1 MKLSYKWLCEF
12 TNLESI
18 PFDKII
24 EKINLSICEVD
35 HIEDYKKNLETVVCV
50 KILSSEKLSTAN
62 LNKYIATDGSNE
74 YQVISGDLSLSINDK
89 VPLALPG
96 TTIGDKK
103 IETSII
109 KNEKSY
115 GMFCSEKDLGISEE
129 NSGVLKFNDSMNV
142 GFNLRALYDYE
153 DRILTI
159 DNKSITHRPDLWC
172 HFGFAREL
180 ASQLSLKITFN
191 PLEEGNWE
199 VDSSIKEKIN
209 IEKSEFYHSYKG
221 IIIKNINVKKS
232 ILKIKNK
239 LEKCGLK
246 SINNIVDISNYVL
259 LEVGQPTHFFDKNK
273 LQDINISV
281 RKGNSSDNLILLDS
295 TNIVCQD
302 MLMIANNG
310 KPVAI
315 AGVMG
320 GLESSVTDS
329 TKDLFLESAV
339 FRREDIRKSI
349 RTTGIRSEASIR
361 YEKGLN
367 PTLTSLVIYRII
379 SLLKENGSIELT
391 HSDIF
396 GVDSNYIS
404 NNIIQTNYDFIK
416 SKLGKEINNIEI
428 DTILEKLG
436 FKVESKLDTIKV
448 TVPEYRSQYDVTI
461 KEDLV
466 EEVGRTIGYGNI
478 ELTPVNSSILPAKL
492 NNSRT
497 LERELKKI
505 FSYHLNYNEVY
516 NYSFISKEQLLFEED
531 SINILEIKNAMPKEY
546 QYLRTSL
553 YPGLLQNIIKNKD
566 RFENIKIYELGRTYF
581 KEQEGLGKE
590 IKYLNFMEYDNDSNE
605 AFESRLFEIREKIV
619 YCLSKLNITDL
630 NFEKLEKK
638 YFQPTSGIIFKKDS
652 LVLAELG
659 ILHPKIQFENGI
671 KKKLFMGSMFL
682 ENILKTYISMKN
694 IYSFKSPSNF
704 PQDKL
709 DISLVMSE
717 TQNTEVY
724 SNLVQKENIDEIEK
738 IYVTSIYRGE
748 SIQKDYKSVTY
759 HFELINYKETFT
771 QTKIKLITDKLLLIA
786 KENGFQVR

>member
-35 HIEDYKKNLETVVCV
+35 HIEEYKKNLETVICV
-50 KILSSEKLSTAN
+50 KILSSEKLNNAN
-62 LNKYIATDGSNE
+62 LTKYIASDGSNE
-74 YQVISGDLSLSINDK
+74 YQIISGDPSLTIDDK
-89 VPLALPG
+89 IPLALPG
-96 TTIGDKK
+96 TILGDKK

-109 KNEKSY
+109 KNEKSH

-129 NSGVLKFNDSMNV
+129 NSGVMKLDETMIV
-142 GFNLRALYDYE
+142 GLSLRTLYDYE
-153 DRILTI
+153 DKILTI

-191 PLEEGNWE
+191 PLEKGKWD
-199 VDSSIKEKIN
+199 VDGSIKEKIN

-221 IIIKNINVKKS
+221 IIIKNVNVKKS

-259 LEVGQPTHFFDKNK
+259 LEIGQPTHFFDKNI
-273 LQDINISV
+273 LNDINISV
-281 RKGNSSDNLILLDS
+281 KKGSSADTLTILDS
-295 TNIVCQD
+295 NNIVCQD
-302 MLMIANNG
+302 ILMIANNG

-329 TKDLFLESAV
+329 TTDLFLESAV
-339 FRREDIRKSI
+339 FKREDIRKSI

-367 PTLTSLVIYRII
+367 PSLTSVVIHRII
-379 SLLKENGSIELT
+379 SLLKENGSSELK

-396 GVDSNYIS
+396 GLDGNYIS
-404 NNIIQTNYDFIK
+404 NNIIHTNYDFIK
-416 SKLGKEINNIEI
+416 TKLGKEINNLEI

-436 FKVESKLDTIKV
+436 FKVESKSDSIKV

-466 EEVGRTIGYGNI
+466 EEVGRTVGYGNI
-478 ELTPVNSSILPAKL
+478 ELTPVNASILPAKL

-505 FSYHLNYNEVY
+505 FSYHLNYNEIY
-516 NYSFISKEQLLFEED
+516 SYSFISKEQILFEDD
-531 SINILEIKNAMPKEY
+531 SISPLEIKNAMPKEY

-553 YPGLLQNIIKNKD
+553 YPGLIQNIIKNKD
-566 RFENIKIYELGRTYF
+566 RFENIKIYELGRNYF
-581 KEQEGLGKE
+581 KEKEGLGKE
-590 IKYLNFMEYDNDSNE
+590 IKNLTFMEYDNDSNE
-605 AFESRLFEIREKIV
+605 IIENRLFEIREKIV
-619 YCLSKLNITDL
+619 YCLSKLNITEL
-630 NFEKLEKK
+630 IIEKIEKK
-638 YFQPTSGIIFKKDS
+638 YFQPSSGILIKKDS

-659 ILHPKIQFENGI
+659 LLHPKIQLENGI
-671 KKKLFMGSMFL
+671 KKKLFMGSMYL
-682 ENILKTYISMKN
+682 ESILKTYIQMKN
-694 IYSFKSPSNF
+694 IYTFKAPSNY

-709 DISLVMSE
+709 DISLVMNES
-717 TQNTEVY
+717 QNTEVY
-724 SNLVQKENIDEIEK
+724 SNLVLKENIDEIEN

-748 SIQKDYKSVTY
+748 SIPKDFKSVTY

-771 QTKIKLITDKLLLIA
+771 QTKIKLITDKLLFIA

>member
-448 TVPEYRSQYDVTI
+448 TVPDYRSQYDVTI

>member
-35 HIEDYKKNLETVVCV
+35 HIEEYKKNLETVICV
-50 KILSSEKLSTAN
+50 KILSSEKLNNAN
-62 LNKYIATDGSNE
+62 LTKYIASDGSNE
-74 YQVISGDLSLSINDK
+74 YQIISGDPSLTIDDK
-89 VPLALPG
+89 IPLALPG
-96 TTIGDKK
+96 TILGDKK

-109 KNEKSY
+109 KNEKSH

-129 NSGVLKFNDSMNV
+129 NSGVMKLDETIIV
-142 GFNLRALYDYE
+142 GLSLRTLYDYE
-153 DRILTI
+153 DKILTI

-191 PLEEGNWE
+191 PLEKGKWD
-199 VDSSIKEKIN
+199 VDGSIKEKIN

-259 LEVGQPTHFFDKNK
+259 LEIGQPTHFFDKNI
-273 LQDINISV
+273 LNDINISV
-281 RKGNSSDNLILLDS
+281 KKGSSADTLTILDS
-295 TNIVCQD
+295 NNIVCQD
-302 MLMIANNG
+302 ILMIANNG

-329 TKDLFLESAV
+329 TTDLFLESAV
-339 FRREDIRKSI
+339 FKREDIRKSI

-367 PTLTSLVIYRII
+367 PSLTSVVIHRII
-379 SLLKENGSIELT
+379 SLLKENGSSELK

-396 GVDSNYIS
+396 GLDGNYIS
-404 NNIIQTNYDFIK
+404 NNIIHTNYDFIK
-416 SKLGKEINNIEI
+416 TKLGKEINNLEI

-436 FKVESKLDTIKV
+436 FKVESKSDSIKV

-466 EEVGRTIGYGNI
+466 EEVGRTVGYGNI
-478 ELTPVNSSILPAKL
+478 ELTPVNASILPAKL

-505 FSYHLNYNEVY
+505 FSYHLNYNEIY
-516 NYSFISKEQLLFEED
+516 SYSFISKEQILFEDD
-531 SINILEIKNAMPKEY
+531 SISPLEIKNAMPKEY

-553 YPGLLQNIIKNKD
+553 YPGLIQNIIKNKD
-566 RFENIKIYELGRTYF
+566 RFENIKIYELGRNYF
-581 KEQEGLGKE
+581 KEKEGLGKE
-590 IKYLNFMEYDNDSNE
+590 IKNLTLMEYDNDSNE
-605 AFESRLFEIREKIV
+605 IIENRLFEIREKIV
-619 YCLSKLNITDL
+619 YCLSKLNITEL
-630 NFEKLEKK
+630 IIEKIEKK
-638 YFQPTSGIIFKKDS
+638 YFQPSSGILIKKDS

-659 ILHPKIQFENGI
+659 LLHPKIQLENGI
-671 KKKLFMGSMFL
+671 KKKLFMGSMYL
-682 ENILKTYISMKN
+682 ESILKKYIQMKN
-694 IYSFKSPSNF
+694 IYTFKAPSNY

-709 DISLVMSE
+709 DISLVMNES
-717 TQNTEVY
+717 QNTEVY
-724 SNLVQKENIDEIEK
+724 SNLVLKENIDEIEN

-748 SIQKDYKSVTY
+748 SIPKDFKSVTY

-771 QTKIKLITDKLLLIA
+771 QTKIKLITDKLLFIA

>member
-35 HIEDYKKNLETVVCV
+35 HIEEYKKNLETVICV
-50 KILSSEKLSTAN
+50 KILSSEKLSNAN
-62 LNKYIATDGSNE
+62 LTKYIASDGSNE
-74 YQVISGDLSLSINDK
+74 YQIISGDPSLTIDDK
-89 VPLALPG
+89 IPLALPG
-96 TTIGDKK
+96 TILGDKK

-109 KNEKSY
+109 KNEKSH

-129 NSGVLKFNDSMNV
+129 NSGVMKLDETMIV
-142 GFNLRALYDYE
+142 GLSLRTLYDYE
-153 DRILTI
+153 DKILTI

-180 ASQLSLKITFN
+180 VSQLSLKITFN
-191 PLEEGNWE
+191 PLEKGKWD

-221 IIIKNINVKKS
+221 IIIKNVNVKKS

-259 LEVGQPTHFFDKNK
+259 LEIGQPTHFFDKNI
-273 LQDINISV
+273 LNDINISV
-281 RKGNSSDNLILLDS
+281 KKGSSADTLTLLDS
-295 TNIVCQD
+295 NNIVCQD
-302 MLMIANNG
+302 ILMIANNG

-320 GLESSVTDS
+320 GLESSVTDI
-329 TKDLFLESAV
+329 TTDLFLESAV
-339 FRREDIRKSI
+339 FKREDIRKSI

-367 PTLTSLVIYRII
+367 PSLTSVVIYRII
-379 SLLKENGSIELT
+379 SLLKENGSSELK

-396 GVDSNYIS
+396 GLDGNYIS
-404 NNIIQTNYDFIK
+404 NNIIHTNYDFIK
-416 SKLGKEINNIEI
+416 TKLGKEINNLEI
-428 DTILEKLG
+428 DIILEKLG
-436 FKVESKLDTIKV
+436 FKVESKSDSIKV

-466 EEVGRTIGYGNI
+466 EEVGRTVGYGNI
-478 ELTPVNSSILPAKL
+478 ELTPVNTSILPAKL

-497 LERELKKI
+497 LERELKKM
-505 FSYHLNYNEVY
+505 FSYHLNYNEIY
-516 NYSFISKEQLLFEED
+516 SYSFISKEQILFEDD
-531 SINILEIKNAMPKEY
+531 SISPLEIKNSMPKEY

-553 YPGLLQNIIKNKD
+553 YPGLIQNIIKNKD
-566 RFENIKIYELGRTYF
+566 RFENIKIYELGRNYF
-581 KEQEGLGKE
+581 KEKEGLGKE
-590 IKYLNFMEYDNDSNE
+590 IKNLTFMEYDNDSNDIIE
-605 AFESRLFEIREKIV
+605 NRLFEIREKIV
-619 YCLSKLNITDL
+619 YCLSKLNITEL
-630 NFEKLEKK
+630 LIEKIEKK
-638 YFQPTSGIIFKKDS
+638 YFQPSSGILIKKDS
-652 LVLAELG
+652 LVLAEFG
-659 ILHPKIQFENGI
+659 ILHPKIQLENGI
-671 KKKLFMGSMFL
+671 KKKLFMGSLYL
-682 ENILKTYISMKN
+682 ESILKTYIQMKN
-694 IYSFKSPSNF
+694 IYIFKAPSNY

-709 DISLVMSE
+709 DISLVMNES
-717 TQNTEVY
+717 QNTEVY
-724 SNLVQKENIDEIEK
+724 SNLVLKQNIDEIEN

-748 SIQKDYKSVTY
+748 SIPKDFKSVTY

-771 QTKIKLITDKLLLIA
+771 QTKIKLITDKLLFIA

>member
-35 HIEDYKKNLETVVCV
+35 HIEEYKKNLETVICV
-50 KILSSEKLSTAN
+50 KILSSEKLNNAN
-62 LNKYIATDGSNE
+62 LTKYIASDGSNE
-74 YQVISGDLSLSINDK
+74 YQIISGDPSLTIDDK
-89 VPLALPG
+89 IPLALPG
-96 TTIGDKK
+96 TILGDKK

-109 KNEKSY
+109 KNEKSH

-129 NSGVLKFNDSMNV
+129 NSGVMKLDETIIV
-142 GFNLRALYDYE
+142 GLSLRTLYDYE
-153 DRILTI
+153 DKILTI

-191 PLEEGNWE
+191 PLEKGKWD
-199 VDSSIKEKIN
+199 VDGSIKEKIN

-221 IIIKNINVKKS
+221 IIIKNVNVKKS

-259 LEVGQPTHFFDKNK
+259 LEIGQPTHFFDKNI
-273 LQDINISV
+273 LNDINISV
-281 RKGNSSDNLILLDS
+281 KKGSSADTLTILDS
-295 TNIVCQD
+295 NNIVCQD
-302 MLMIANNG
+302 ILMIANNG

-329 TKDLFLESAV
+329 TTDLFLESAV
-339 FRREDIRKSI
+339 FKREDIRKSI

-367 PTLTSLVIYRII
+367 PSLTSVVIHRII
-379 SLLKENGSIELT
+379 SLLKENGSSELK

-396 GVDSNYIS
+396 GLDGNYIS
-404 NNIIQTNYDFIK
+404 NNIIHTNYDFIK
-416 SKLGKEINNIEI
+416 TKLGKEINNLEI

-436 FKVESKLDTIKV
+436 FKVESKSDSIKV

-466 EEVGRTIGYGNI
+466 EEVGRTVGYGNI
-478 ELTPVNSSILPAKL
+478 ELTPVNASILPAKL

-505 FSYHLNYNEVY
+505 FSYHLNYNEIY
-516 NYSFISKEQLLFEED
+516 SYSFISKEQILFEDD
-531 SINILEIKNAMPKEY
+531 SISPLEIKNAMPKEY

-553 YPGLLQNIIKNKD
+553 YPGLIQNIIKNKD
-566 RFENIKIYELGRTYF
+566 RFENIKIYELGRNYF
-581 KEQEGLGKE
+581 KEKEGLGKE
-590 IKYLNFMEYDNDSNE
+590 IKNLTLMEYDNDSNE
-605 AFESRLFEIREKIV
+605 IIENRLFEIREKIV
-619 YCLSKLNITDL
+619 YCLSKLNITEL
-630 NFEKLEKK
+630 IIEKIEKK
-638 YFQPTSGIIFKKDS
+638 YFQPSSGILIKKDS

-659 ILHPKIQFENGI
+659 LLHPKIQLENGI
-671 KKKLFMGSMFL
+671 KKKLFMGSMYL
-682 ENILKTYISMKN
+682 ESILKKYIQMKN
-694 IYSFKSPSNF
+694 IYTFKAPSNY

-709 DISLVMSE
+709 DISLVMNES
-717 TQNTEVY
+717 QNTEVY
-724 SNLVQKENIDEIEK
+724 SNLVLKENIDEIEN

-748 SIQKDYKSVTY
+748 SIPKDFKSVTY

-771 QTKIKLITDKLLLIA
+771 QTKIKLITDKLLFIA

>member
-24 EKINLSICEVD
+24 ERINLSICEVD
-35 HIEDYKKNLETVVCV
+35 HIEDYKKNLETVICV
-50 KILSSEKLSTAN
+50 KILSSEKLTTAN
-62 LNKYIATDGSNE
+62 LTKYLATDGSND
-74 YQVISGDLSLSINDK
+74 YQVISGDLSLTINDK

-96 TTIGDKK
+96 TILGDKK

-109 KNEKSY
+109 KNEKSQ

-129 NSGVLKFNDSMNV
+129 NSGVMKLDEIMKV
-142 GFNLRALYDYE
+142 GLSLRKLYDYE
-153 DRILTI
+153 DKILTI

-180 ASQLSLKITFN
+180 ASQLSLKIKFN
-191 PLEEGNWE
+191 PLEKDKWE
-199 VDSSIKEKIN
+199 VDDSIKEEIN
-209 IEKSEFYHSYKG
+209 IEKSEFFHSYKG
-221 IIIKNINVKKS
+221 IIIKNVNIKKS
-232 ILKIKNK
+232 ILKFKDK

-246 SINNIVDISNYVL
+246 SINNVVDISNYVL
-259 LEVGQPTHFFDKNK
+259 LEIGQPTHFFDKNK
-273 LQDINISV
+273 LKKINISV
-281 RKGNSSDNLILLDS
+281 KKGSSIDSLNLLDS
-295 TNIVCQD
+295 SNIVCQD
-302 MLMIANNG
+302 ILMIKNSG
-310 KPVAI
+310 VPVAI

-329 TKDLFLESAV
+329 TTDLFLESAV
-339 FRREDIRKSI
+339 FKREDIRKSI
-349 RTTGIRSEASIR
+349 RKTGIRSEASIR

-367 PTLTSLVIYRII
+367 PTLTSIVIYRII
-379 SLLKENGSIELT
+379 SLLKENGSIDLK

-396 GVDSNYIS
+396 GVDNDYIS
-404 NNIIQTNYDFIK
+404 NNIIHTNYDFLK
-416 SKLGKEINNIEI
+416 SKLGKEISNLEI
-428 DTILEKLG
+428 DNILVKLG
-436 FKVESKLDTIKV
+436 FKVESKSDALKV
-448 TVPEYRSQYDVTI
+448 TVPHYRSQYDVTI

-478 ELTPVNSSILPAKL
+478 ELTPVNASILPAKL

-505 FSYHLNYNEVY
+505 FSYHLNYNEIY
-516 NYSFISKEQLLFEED
+516 SYSFISKEQLFFEDD
-531 SINILEIKNAMPKEY
+531 SIYPLGIKNVMPKEY

-581 KEQEGLGKE
+581 KQKEGLGKE
-590 IKYLNFMEYDNDSNE
+590 LKNLNFMEYDNDSNE
-605 AFESRLFEIREKIV
+605 TVENRLIELREKII
-619 YCLSKLNITDL
+619 YCFDKLNII
-630 NFEKLEKK
+630 KLQIERIEKK
-638 YFQPTSGIIFKKDS
+638 YFQPSSGILIKKDS

-659 ILHPKIQFENGI
+659 ILHPKIQLEYGI
-671 KKKLFMGSMFL
+671 KKKIYIGNMFL
-682 ENILKTYISMKN
+682 ENILQTYIYMKN
-694 IYSFKSPSNF
+694 IYSFKAPSNF

-709 DISLVMSE
+709 DISLVMNE
-717 TQNTEVY
+717 NQNTEIY
-724 SNLVQKENIDEIEK
+724 SKLIQKEKIDEIEN

-748 SIQKDYKSVTY
+748 SIPKDFKSVTY

-771 QTKIKLITDKLLLIA
+771 QAKIKLITDKLLHIA
-786 KENGFQVR
+786 RENGFQVR

>member
-35 HIEDYKKNLETVVCV
+35 HIEEYKKNLETVICV
-50 KILSSEKLSTAN
+50 KILSSEKLSNAN
-62 LNKYIATDGSNE
+62 LTKYIASDGSNE
-74 YQVISGDLSLSINDK
+74 YQIISGDPSLTIDDK
-89 VPLALPG
+89 IPLALPG
-96 TTIGDKK
+96 TILGDKK

-109 KNEKSY
+109 KNEKSH

-129 NSGVLKFNDSMNV
+129 NSGVMKLDETMIV
-142 GFNLRALYDYE
+142 GLSLRILYDYE
-153 DRILTI
+153 DKILTI

-191 PLEEGNWE
+191 PLEKGKWD

-221 IIIKNINVKKS
+221 IIIKNVNVKKS

-259 LEVGQPTHFFDKNK
+259 LEIGQPTHFFDKNI
-273 LQDINISV
+273 LNDINISV
-281 RKGNSSDNLILLDS
+281 KKGSSADTLTLLDS
-295 TNIVCQD
+295 NNIVCQD
-302 MLMIANNG
+302 ILMIANNG

-320 GLESSVTDS
+320 GLESSVTDN
-329 TKDLFLESAV
+329 TTDLFLESAV
-339 FRREDIRKSI
+339 FKREDIRKSI

-367 PTLTSLVIYRII
+367 PSLTSVVIYRII
-379 SLLKENGSIELT
+379 SLLKENGSSELK

-396 GVDSNYIS
+396 GLDGNYIS
-404 NNIIQTNYDFIK
+404 NNIIHTNYDFIK
-416 SKLGKEINNIEI
+416 TKLGKEINNLEI

-436 FKVESKLDTIKV
+436 FKVESKSDSIKV

-466 EEVGRTIGYGNI
+466 EEVGRTVGYGNI
-478 ELTPVNSSILPAKL
+478 ELTPVNTSILPAKL

-497 LERELKKI
+497 LERELKKM
-505 FSYHLNYNEVY
+505 FSYHLNYNEIY
-516 NYSFISKEQLLFEED
+516 SYSFISKEQILFEDD
-531 SINILEIKNAMPKEY
+531 SISPLEIKNAMPKEY

-553 YPGLLQNIIKNKD
+553 YPGLIQNIIKNKD
-566 RFENIKIYELGRTYF
+566 RFENIKIYELGRNYF
-581 KEQEGLGKE
+581 KEKEGLGKE
-590 IKYLNFMEYDNDSNE
+590 IKNLTFMEYDNDSNDIIE
-605 AFESRLFEIREKIV
+605 NRLFEIREKIV
-619 YCLSKLNITDL
+619 YCLSKLNISEL
-630 NFEKLEKK
+630 LIEKIEKK
-638 YFQPTSGIIFKKDS
+638 YFQPSSGILIKKDS
-652 LVLAELG
+652 LVLAEFG
-659 ILHPKIQFENGI
+659 ILHPKIQLENGI
-671 KKKLFMGSMFL
+671 KKKLFMGSLYL
-682 ENILKTYISMKN
+682 ESILKTYIQMKN
-694 IYSFKSPSNF
+694 IYIFKAPSNY

-709 DISLVMSE
+709 DISLVMNES
-717 TQNTEVY
+717 QNTEVY
-724 SNLVQKENIDEIEK
+724 SNLVLKQNIDEIEN

-748 SIQKDYKSVTY
+748 SIPKDFKSVTY

-771 QTKIKLITDKLLLIA
+771 QTKIKLITDKLLFIA

>member
-1 MKLSYKWLCEF
+1 M
-12 TNLESI
+12 
-18 PFDKII
+18 
-24 EKINLSICEVD
+24 
-35 HIEDYKKNLETVVCV
+35 
-50 KILSSEKLSTAN
+50 
-62 LNKYIATDGSNE
+62 
-74 YQVISGDLSLSINDK
+74 
-89 VPLALPG
+89 
-96 TTIGDKK
+96 GDKK

-109 KNEKSY
+109 KNEKSH

-129 NSGVLKFNDSMNV
+129 NSGVMKLDETMIV
-142 GFNLRALYDYE
+142 GLSLRTLYDYE
-153 DRILTI
+153 DKILTI

-191 PLEEGNWE
+191 PLEKGKWD

-221 IIIKNINVKKS
+221 IIIKNVNVKKS

-259 LEVGQPTHFFDKNK
+259 LEIGQPTHFFDKNI
-273 LQDINISV
+273 LNDINISV
-281 RKGNSSDNLILLDS
+281 KKGSSADTLTLLDS
-295 TNIVCQD
+295 NNIVCQD
-302 MLMIANNG
+302 ILMIANNG

-320 GLESSVTDS
+320 GLESSVTDN
-329 TKDLFLESAV
+329 TTDLFLESAV
-339 FRREDIRKSI
+339 FKREDIRKSI

-367 PTLTSLVIYRII
+367 PSLTSVVIYRII
-379 SLLKENGSIELT
+379 SLLKENGSSELK

-396 GVDSNYIS
+396 GLDGNYIS
-404 NNIIQTNYDFIK
+404 NNIIHTNYDFIK
-416 SKLGKEINNIEI
+416 TKLGKEINNLEI

-436 FKVESKLDTIKV
+436 FKVESKSDSIKV

-466 EEVGRTIGYGNI
+466 EEVGRTVGYGNI
-478 ELTPVNSSILPAKL
+478 ELTPVNTSILPAKL

-505 FSYHLNYNEVY
+505 FSYHLNYNEIY
-516 NYSFISKEQLLFEED
+516 SYSFISKEQILFEDD
-531 SINILEIKNAMPKEY
+531 SISPLEIKNAMPKEY

-553 YPGLLQNIIKNKD
+553 YPGLIQNIIKNKD
-566 RFENIKIYELGRTYF
+566 RFENIKIYELGRNYF
-581 KEQEGLGKE
+581 KEKEGLGKE
-590 IKYLNFMEYDNDSNE
+590 VKNLTFMEYDNDSNDIIE
-605 AFESRLFEIREKIV
+605 NRLFEIREKIV
-619 YCLSKLNITDL
+619 YCLSKLNITEL
-630 NFEKLEKK
+630 LIEKIEKK
-638 YFQPTSGIIFKKDS
+638 YFQPSSGILIKKDS
-652 LVLAELG
+652 LVLAEFG
-659 ILHPKIQFENGI
+659 ILHPKIQLENGI
-671 KKKLFMGSMFL
+671 KKKLFMGSLYL
-682 ENILKTYISMKN
+682 ESILKTYIQMKN
-694 IYSFKSPSNF
+694 IYIFKAPSNY

-709 DISLVMSE
+709 DISLVMNES
-717 TQNTEVY
+717 QNTEVY
-724 SNLVQKENIDEIEK
+724 SNLVLKQNIDEIEN

-748 SIQKDYKSVTY
+748 SIPKDFKSVTY

-771 QTKIKLITDKLLLIA
+771 QTKIKLITDKLLFIA

>member
-448 TVPEYRSQYDVTI
+448 TVPDYRSQYDVTI

-516 NYSFISKEQLLFEED
+516 SYSFISKEQLLFEED

>member
-35 HIEDYKKNLETVVCV
+35 HIEEYKKNLETVICV
-50 KILSSEKLSTAN
+50 KILSSEKLSNAN
-62 LNKYIATDGSNE
+62 LTKYIASDGSNE
-74 YQVISGDLSLSINDK
+74 YQIISGDPSLTVDDK
-89 VPLALPG
+89 IPLALPG
-96 TTIGDKK
+96 TILGDKK

-109 KNEKSY
+109 KNEKSH

-129 NSGVLKFNDSMNV
+129 NSGVMKLDETMIV
-142 GFNLRALYDYE
+142 GLSLRTLYDYE
-153 DRILTI
+153 DKILTI

-191 PLEEGNWE
+191 PLEKGKWD

-221 IIIKNINVKKS
+221 IIIKNVNVKKS

-259 LEVGQPTHFFDKNK
+259 LEIGQPTHFFDKNI
-273 LQDINISV
+273 LNDINISV
-281 RKGNSSDNLILLDS
+281 KKGSSADTLTLLDS
-295 TNIVCQD
+295 NNIVCQD
-302 MLMIANNG
+302 ILMIANNG

-320 GLESSVTDS
+320 GLESSVTDI
-329 TKDLFLESAV
+329 TTDLFLESAV
-339 FRREDIRKSI
+339 FKREDIRKSI

-367 PTLTSLVIYRII
+367 PSLTSVVIYRII
-379 SLLKENGSIELT
+379 SLLKENGSSELK

-396 GVDSNYIS
+396 GLDGNYIS
-404 NNIIQTNYDFIK
+404 NNIIHTNYDFIK
-416 SKLGKEINNIEI
+416 TKLGKEINNLEI

-436 FKVESKLDTIKV
+436 FKVESKSDSIKV

-466 EEVGRTIGYGNI
+466 EEVGRTVGYGNI
-478 ELTPVNSSILPAKL
+478 ELTPVNASILPAKL

-505 FSYHLNYNEVY
+505 FSYHLNYNEIY
-516 NYSFISKEQLLFEED
+516 NYSFISKEQILFEDD
-531 SINILEIKNAMPKEY
+531 SISPLEIKNAMPKEY

-553 YPGLLQNIIKNKD
+553 YPGLIQNIIKNKD
-566 RFENIKIYELGRTYF
+566 RFENIKIYELGRNYF
-581 KEQEGLGKE
+581 KEKEGLGKE
-590 IKYLNFMEYDNDSNE
+590 VKNLTFMEYDNDSNDIIE
-605 AFESRLFEIREKIV
+605 NRLFEIREKIV
-619 YCLSKLNITDL
+619 YCLSKLNITEL
-630 NFEKLEKK
+630 LIEKIEKK
-638 YFQPTSGIIFKKDS
+638 YFQPSSGILIKKDS

-659 ILHPKIQFENGI
+659 LLHPKIQLENGI
-671 KKKLFMGSMFL
+671 KKKLFMGSLYL
-682 ENILKTYISMKN
+682 ESILKTYIQMKN
-694 IYSFKSPSNF
+694 IYIFKAPSNY

-709 DISLVMSE
+709 DISLVMNES
-717 TQNTEVY
+717 QNTEVY
-724 SNLVQKENIDEIEK
+724 SNLVLKQNIDEIEN

-748 SIQKDYKSVTY
+748 SIPKDFKSVTY

-771 QTKIKLITDKLLLIA
+771 QTKIKLITDKLLFIA

>member
-448 TVPEYRSQYDVTI
+448 TVPDYRSQYDVTI

-531 SINILEIKNAMPKEY
+531 SINFLEIKNAMPKEY

>member
-35 HIEDYKKNLETVVCV
+35 HIEEYKKNLETVICV

-62 LNKYIATDGSNE
+62 LNKYIATDGSND

-96 TTIGDKK
+96 TILGDKK

-129 NSGVLKFNDSMNV
+129 NSGVLKLNDSMII
-142 GFNLRALYDYE
+142 GLNLRVLYDYE
-153 DRILTI
+153 DKILTI

-180 ASQLSLKITFN
+180 ASQLSLKIIFN
-191 PLEEGNWE
+191 PLEKGNWE
-199 VDSSIKEKIN
+199 VDNSIKEKIK
-209 IEKSEFYHSYKG
+209 IEKSEFYQSYKG

-232 ILKIKNK
+232 ILKIKSK

-246 SINNIVDISNYVL
+246 SINNVVDISNYVL
-259 LEVGQPTHFFDKNK
+259 LEIGQPTHFFDKNK

-281 RKGNSSDNLILLDS
+281 KKGNSSDNLTLLDN

-302 MLMIANNG
+302 ILMIANNE

-329 TKDLFLESAV
+329 TTDLFLESAV

-379 SLLKENGSIELT
+379 SLLKENGSIGLT

-416 SKLGKEINNIEI
+416 SKLGIEINNLEI

-436 FKVESKLDTIKV
+436 FKVESKLDIIKV
-448 TVPEYRSQYDVTI
+448 TTPDYRSQYDVTI

-505 FSYHLNYNEVY
+505 FSYHLNYNEIY
-516 NYSFISKEQLLFEED
+516 SYSFISKEQLLFEED
-531 SINILEIKNAMPKEY
+531 SINFLEIKNAMPKEY

-553 YPGLLQNIIKNKD
+553 YPGLIQNIVKNKD

-581 KEQEGLGKE
+581 KELEGLGKE
-590 IKYLNFMEYDNDSNE
+590 IKYLNFMEYDNDSSE
-605 AFESRLFEIREKIV
+605 TFENRLFEIREKIV
-619 YCLSKLNITDL
+619 YCLSKLNISEL

-638 YFQPTSGIIFKKDS
+638 YFQPTSGIIIKKDS

-671 KKKLFMGSMFL
+671 KKKIFMGSMFL
-682 ENILKTYISMKN
+682 ENILKTYIYMKN
-694 IYSFKSPSNF
+694 IYMFKSPSNF

-724 SNLVQKENIDEIEK
+724 SNLVQKENIHEIEN

-748 SIQKDYKSVTY
+748 SIPKNNKSVTY

>member
-129 NSGVLKFNDSMNV
+129 NSGVLKFNDSMNI

-191 PLEEGNWE
+191 PLEKGNWE

-349 RTTGIRSEASIR
+349 RTTGIRSESSIR

-448 TVPEYRSQYDVTI
+448 TVPDYRSQYDVTI

-516 NYSFISKEQLLFEED
+516 SYSFISKEQLLFEED
-531 SINILEIKNAMPKEY
+531 SINFLEIKNAMPREY

-638 YFQPTSGIIFKKDS
+638 YYQPTSGIIIKKNS

-659 ILHPKIQFENGI
+659 VLHPKIQFENGI